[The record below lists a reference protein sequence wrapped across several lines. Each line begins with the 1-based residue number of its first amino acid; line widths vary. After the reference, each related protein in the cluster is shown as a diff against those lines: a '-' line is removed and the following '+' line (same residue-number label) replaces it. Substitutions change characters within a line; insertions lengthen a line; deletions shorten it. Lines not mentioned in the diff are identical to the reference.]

1 MIHYPVTQSELVS
14 AIDSALGTAKRRQA
28 WWAKAYGDFL
38 RAVKDRTH
46 DAKQAYWSDIKEAY
60 ITLQCNKCAYC
71 ETPMPQGSKALI
83 AYDVEHYRP
92 KSATTPWPTNEM
104 IKLLDITYKVNA
116 GRNRGY
122 PELAHHPYNY
132 AVACKVCNSS
142 YKSSFFPI
150 LGKPDATSYV
160 VAQLNKREH
169 PAIPLP
175 LGDWGEDPSPFLT
188 FEGFIAVPAS
198 NDELLRKRAQVVI
211 DFFELNRRPDLLLGR
226 ATAIVVA
233 YQHLKELKQPDL
245 APDVAIA
252 QAWVDGDLSQAA
264 PFAAA
269 VRAFKLLFD
278 TDEPRAREVAR
289 LANSYISKKSPNLAQ
304 SLASK
309 PVGSLR
315 SMKDVLAALN

>member
-1 MIHYPVTQSELVS
+1 MIHYPVTLSELVS

-28 WWAKAYGDFL
+28 WWAKAHSDFL
-38 RAVKDRTH
+38 RAVNERTH
-46 DAKQAYWSDIKEAY
+46 DAKKAYWSEIKEAY
-60 ITLQCNKCAYC
+60 ITLQCSKCAYC

-83 AYDVEHYRP
+83 AYDVEHHRP
-92 KSATTPWPTNEM
+92 KSATTHWPTAEM
-104 IKLLDITYKVNA
+104 IKLLGITYTVNA
-116 GRNRGY
+116 GRSRGY

-132 AVACKVCNSS
+132 AVACKVCNSP

-160 VAQLNKREH
+160 VAQLNKQEH

-175 LGDWGEDPSPFLT
+175 LGEWGEDPGLFLT

-198 NDELLRKRAQVVI
+198 NDQLLRKRAQVVI

-245 APDVAIA
+245 ASDVAMA
-252 QAWVDGDLSQAA
+252 QAWVDGDLSQTA

-269 VRAFKLLFD
+269 VRAFKLLYD
-278 TDEPRAREVAR
+278 TDESRAREIVR

-309 PVGSLR
+309 PPNSLR
-315 SMKDVLAALN
+315 SMKAVLAALN

>member
-1 MIHYPVTQSELVS
+1 MIHYPVTLTELVS

-38 RAVKDRTH
+38 RAVNQRTH
-46 DAKQAYWSDIKEAY
+46 NAKQTYWTDIKEAY

-92 KSATTPWPTNEM
+92 KSATTPWPTAEM
-104 IKLLDITYKVNA
+104 IKSLGITYKVNA
-116 GRNRGY
+116 GRSRGY

-132 AVACKVCNSS
+132 AVACKVCNSP

-150 LGKPDATSYV
+150 LGKPDANSYD
-160 VAQLNKREH
+160 VAHLNKQEH

-175 LGDWGEDPSPFLT
+175 LGDWGEDPGSLLT

-198 NDELLRKRAQVVI
+198 NDELLRERAQVVI

-233 YQHLKELKQPDL
+233 YQHLKELKHPDL
-245 APDVAIA
+245 ASDVAMA
-252 QAWVDGDLSQAA
+252 QSWVDGDLSQTA
-264 PFAAA
+264 PFASA
-269 VRAFKLLFD
+269 VRAFKILFD
-278 TDEPRAREVAR
+278 TDEPRARTVAR
-289 LANSYISKKSPNLAQ
+289 LANSYISKKSPALAQ
-304 SLASK
+304 SLTSK
-309 PVGSLR
+309 PGGSLQ
-315 SMKDVLAALN
+315 SMAAVLAALN